1 MSKIILVD
9 ETDLCVDVAANN
21 LTQTEVI
28 MKVAKQLALF
38 VENKPGTLAAVCQAL
53 ADKKINI
60 EAISISDAVDHAVV
74 RMVVDNPQ
82 KALHLLGEHGVLVIE
97 RDVLVVTGP
106 SQPGALARVAKILAK
121 QKINIE
127 YAYTATNSMILRV
140 DNIAKARRVLK
151 NC

>member
-1 MSKIILVD
+1 
-9 ETDLCVDVAANN
+9 
-21 LTQTEVI
+21 

-140 DNIAKARRVLK
+140 DNIAKAKRVLK
-151 NC
+151 DY

>member
-1 MSKIILVD
+1 M
-9 ETDLCVDVAANN
+9 DVAANN

>member
-1 MSKIILVD
+1 M
-9 ETDLCVDVAANN
+9 DVAAKN
-21 LTQTEVI
+21 LTQTEVT

-82 KALHLLGEHGVLVIE
+82 KALHLLGEHGVLVVE

-106 SQPGALARVAKILAK
+106 SQSGALARIAKILAK

-127 YAYTATNSMILRV
+127 YAYTATESMILRV

>member
-1 MSKIILVD
+1 
-9 ETDLCVDVAANN
+9 
-21 LTQTEVI
+21 

-82 KALHLLGEHGVLVIE
+82 KALHLLGEHGVLVVE

-106 SQPGALARVAKILAK
+106 SQSGALARIAKILAK

-127 YAYTATNSMILRV
+127 YAYTATDSMILRV